1 MNMNDGLSPALL
13 VAHGQP
19 SDPFPAARA
28 LEDLAMQVAAFLPRW
43 SVKAATLAEPLAI
56 ARGVAGRECGLV
68 YPLFMARGWFTK
80 VQIPNRLFESG
91 ASRWKVLE
99 PFGCDPK
106 VQDLCVA
113 LVREYGA
120 DSVIVAAHGS
130 SKSAEPSEVARH
142 VAARIRAET
151 GITRVEVG
159 FIDQAPQLSTLT
171 GFGPGAVCLPFFA
184 AAGGHVEDDLPRAL
198 AEAGFRGRIL
208 PPVGADGRVPGLIAS
223 ALLLEVPVCS
233 GTCRW
238 AGGQNP

>member
-80 VQIPNRLFESG
+80 VQIPNRLFEAG

-113 LVREYGA
+113 LVRESGA
-120 DSVIVAAHGS
+120 DEVIVAAHGS

>member
-113 LVREYGA
+113 LVRESGA
-120 DSVIVAAHGS
+120 DAVIVAAHGS
-130 SKSAEPSEVARH
+130 SKSAEPSDVARH

-233 GTCRW
+233 GTFRW
-238 AGGQNP
+238 AGG

>member
-1 MNMNDGLSPALL
+1 MTMNDGLSPALL

-19 SDPFPAARA
+19 SNPFPAARA

-43 SVKAATLAEPLAI
+43 NVRAATLAEPLAI
-56 ARGVAGRECGLV
+56 ARGVSGRDFGLV
-68 YPLFMARGWFTK
+68 YPVFMARGWFTK
-80 VQIPNRLFESG
+80 VQIPGRLFEAG

-106 VQDLCVA
+106 VQDLCVT
-113 LVREYGA
+113 LVRESGA
-120 DSVIVAAHGS
+120 DAVILAAHGS
-130 SKSAEPSEVARH
+130 SKSAEPSDVARH

-151 GITRVEVG
+151 GIERVEVG

-184 AAGGHVEDDLPRAL
+184 AAGGHVEDDLPKAL

-208 PPVGADGRVPGLIAS
+208 PPVGADRRVPGLIAS
-223 ALLLEVPVCS
+223 ALLQGVPICS
-233 GTCRW
+233 GLCRW
-238 AGGQNP
+238 TQP

>member
-28 LEDLAMQVAAFLPRW
+28 LEDLAMQVAAYLPRW
-43 SVKAATLAEPLAI
+43 SGKAATLAEPLAI

-113 LVREYGA
+113 LVRESGA

-223 ALLLEVPVCS
+223 ALLLGVPVCS
-233 GTCRW
+233 GSCRW

>member
-1 MNMNDGLSPALL
+1 MHLNDGLSPALL

-43 SVKAATLAEPLAI
+43 NVRAATLAETLAI
-56 ARGVAGRECGLV
+56 ARGVAGKDFGLV

-80 VQIPNRLFESG
+80 VQIPNRLFEAG

-106 VQDLCVA
+106 VQELCVD
-113 LVREYGA
+113 LVRESGA
-120 DSVIVAAHGS
+120 DEVVLAAHGS
-130 SKSAEPSEVARH
+130 SKSAEPSDVARH

-151 GITRVEVG
+151 GIARVEVG
-159 FIDQAPQLSTLT
+159 FIDQVPQLSTLT

-184 AAGGHVEDDLPRAL
+184 AAGGHVADDLPRAL
-198 AEAGFRGRIL
+198 DEAGFRGRIL
-208 PPVGADGRVPGLIAS
+208 PPVGADARVPGLIAS
-223 ALLLEVPVCS
+223 AILRGVPVCA